1 MRSTNNG
8 DTLEPESLNL
18 EIEMP
23 ASSAL
28 KSFTPKRYTFLK
40 PLKLNTRGIP
50 SSRCFLL
57 LISASCSNFPDVFGF
72 SIDNFFFQSVEEF
85 DHFEAEKLSPDQ
97 PELKPRGHRR
107 DIPTPQAQK
116 TSSVRCGG

>member
-50 SSRCFLL
+50 SSRCFLFL
-57 LISASCSNFPDVFGF
+57 VSASCSNFPDGFDF
-72 SIDNFFFQSVEEF
+72 SIDNFFFF
-85 DHFEAEKLSPDQ
+85 NPLRNLIILKLRNFLLTSP
-97 PELKPRGHRR
+97 
-107 DIPTPQAQK
+107 
-116 TSSVRCGG
+116 S